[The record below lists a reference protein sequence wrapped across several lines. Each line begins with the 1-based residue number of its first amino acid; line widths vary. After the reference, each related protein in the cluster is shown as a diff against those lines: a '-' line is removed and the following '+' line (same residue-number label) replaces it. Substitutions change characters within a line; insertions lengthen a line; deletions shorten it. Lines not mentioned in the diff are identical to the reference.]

1 MLDFLSP
8 RPLAHNCAGT
18 DRRDFLKVGTLSL
31 FGGLSLAD
39 LLRAR
44 APASETSKKN
54 TSVILLFLDGG
65 ASHLETFDP
74 KMEMPAE
81 CRCVFGST
89 KTTLPA
95 VEFCS
100 LLPKMAQRTDKMAIV
115 RSFTHA
121 DSGHAG
127 GVHWVKMGV
136 PYPPEARNKGD
147 GLPDQSPNMGSIVA
161 RCRGPVN
168 PPTGVP
174 TYVRVL
180 NPSANGGQ
188 HDGPAWLGQAYSP
201 FRVGYGTNHML
212 SNMGLR
218 IGRERLEDRRRLLKE
233 FDSLQ
238 RDLDQ
243 SGAMKGMDAFQQQAV
258 DVIFGKAKEAF
269 DLSREDIK
277 TREKYKT
284 IEESGQGIG
293 LDLLLARRLC
303 EAGAGFV
310 SLNLSGW
317 DHHSGIIPGCKKLCP
332 LLDHA
337 VSVFIDDLYARGLEN
352 DILLII
358 TGEFGRTP
366 RVDNRNKD
374 AAGVGRD
381 HWPGLNTLVLA
392 GGGIQPGQVIGESDN
407 RAGYPKSRPVSPQD
421 LMATVFQVL
430 GIDPAVQFMHPSGR
444 PISMIEDGKVIEEL
458 F

>member
-1 MLDFLSP
+1 MLDLLT
-8 RPLAHNCAGT
+8 RPLGHKCDGT
-18 DRRDFLKVGTLSL
+18 SRRDFLKVGSL
-31 FGGLSLAD
+31 ALAGGLTLAD

-44 APASETSKKN
+44 AAGGAQPKRQ

-65 ASHLETFDP
+65 ASHFETFDP
-74 KMEMPAE
+74 KMEAPAE
-81 CRCVFGST
+81 YRCLFGST
-89 KTTLPA
+89 KTTLPG

-147 GLPDQSPNMGSIVA
+147 GLPDQSPNMGAIVA

-168 PPTGVP
+168 PQTGVP
-174 TYVRVL
+174 NYVRVL

-212 SNMGLR
+212 NNMGLK

-233 FDSLQ
+233 LDNVQ

-303 EAGAGFV
+303 EAGAGLV

-317 DHHSGIIPGCKKLCP
+317 DHHSGLIPGCKKLCP
-332 LLDHA
+332 PLDHA

-352 DILLII
+352 DILLVV

-366 RVDNRNKD
+366 RIDNRNKD

-392 GGGIQPGQVIGESDN
+392 GGGIRPGQVIGESDN
-407 RAGYPKSRPVSPQD
+407 RAGYPKARPISPQD
-421 LMATVFQVL
+421 LMATVFHVL
-430 GIDPAVQFMHPSGR
+430 GIDPGVQFIHPSGR
-444 PISMIEDGKVIEEL
+444 PTSMIEDGKVIEEL

>member
-1 MLDFLSP
+1 MLQL
-8 RPLAHNCAGT
+8 LAPQPIGRKCDGT
-18 DRRDFLKVGTLSL
+18 TRRDFLTVGTL
-31 FGGLSLAD
+31 GLAGLTLPE

-44 APASETSKKN
+44 AGTAGPAKKT

-65 ASHLETFDP
+65 ASYLETFDP
-74 KMEMPAE
+74 KMEAPQE
-81 CRCVFGST
+81 VRCVFGST
-89 KTTLPA
+89 QTTLPSID
-95 VEFCS
+95 FCS
-100 LLPKMAQRTDKMAIV
+100 LLPQMARRTDKMAIV

-161 RCRGPVN
+161 RYRGPVN
-168 PPTGVP
+168 PQTGVP

-188 HDGPAWLGQAYSP
+188 HDGPAWLGQPFAP
-201 FRVGYGTNHML
+201 FRVGYGGNQML
-212 SNMGLR
+212 NNMGLKISR
-218 IGRERLEDRRRLLKE
+218 DRLEDRRALLKG
-233 FDSLQ
+233 FDTLQ

-243 SGAMKGMDAFQQQAV
+243 SGAMEGMDAFQQQAV
-258 DVIFGKAKEAF
+258 DVLFGKAREAF
-269 DLSREDIK
+269 DLARVDLK
-277 TREKYKT
+277 TREKYRT
-284 IEESGQGIG
+284 IEASGQGIG

-303 EAGAGFV
+303 EAGAGLV

-317 DHHSGIIPGCKKLCP
+317 DHHAGIIPGCKKLCP

-337 VSVFIDDLYARGLEN
+337 VSVYVDDLYARGLEN

-366 RVDNRNKD
+366 RVDNRNND

-381 HWPGLNTLVLA
+381 HWPGLNTLVLI
-392 GGGIQPGQVIGESDN
+392 GGGIRAGQVIGESDN
-407 RAGYPKSRPVSPQD
+407 RAGYPKSRPVAPQD
-421 LMATVFQVL
+421 LLATVLHVL
-430 GIDPAVQFMHPSGR
+430 GIDPTVQFVHPSGR
-444 PISMIEDGKVIEEL
+444 PISMIDDGKVIDEL

>member
-1 MLDFLSP
+1 L
-8 RPLAHNCAGT
+8 
-18 DRRDFLKVGTLSL
+18 
-31 FGGLSLAD
+31 
-39 LLRAR
+39 
-44 APASETSKKN
+44 
-54 TSVILLFLDGG
+54 
-65 ASHLETFDP
+65 
-74 KMEMPAE
+74 
-81 CRCVFGST
+81 
-89 KTTLPA
+89 
-95 VEFCS
+95 
-100 LLPKMAQRTDKMAIV
+100 AIV

-136 PYPPEARNKGD
+136 PYPPEGRNKGD
-147 GLPDQSPNMGSIVA
+147 GMPDQSPSMGSIVA

-168 PPTGVP
+168 PHTGVP
-174 TYVRVL
+174 SYVRVL

-188 HDGPAWLGQAYSP
+188 HDGSAWLGQAYSP
-201 FRVGYGTNHML
+201 FRVGNGSNQML
-212 SNMGLR
+212 NNMGLKVTLS
-218 IGRERLEDRRRLLKE
+218 RLEDRRHLLKE
-233 FDSLQ
+233 FDTLQ

-277 TREKYKT
+277 TREKFKT

-310 SLNLSGW
+310 SINLSGW

-337 VSVFIDDLYARGLEN
+337 VSVFVDDLYARGLEN
-352 DILLII
+352 DILLIV

-366 RVDNRNKD
+366 RHDNRSNT
-374 AAGVGRD
+374 GVGRD

-392 GGGIQPGQVIGESDN
+392 GGGIKPGQVIGESDN
-407 RAGYPKSRPVSPQD
+407 HAGYPKSRPISPQD
-421 LMATVFQVL
+421 LMATVFHVL
-430 GIDPAVQFMHPSGR
+430 GIDPTLQFVHPTGR
-444 PISMIEDGKVIEEL
+444 PISMIEDGKTIEEL